1 MLLNPVNY
9 IFRNAFNRKHMEY
22 VTVIY
27 FLQQKKE

>member
-9 IFRNAFNRKHMEY
+9 IFRNTFIDKHMEY
-22 VTVIY
+22 VAVIY